1 MPHTDTLA
9 ETMDFWLQ
17 VYDKPGSLMN
27 VGAKTK
33 HDGAFTHLVQVYV
46 VFERSVSVRARSA
59 RILFISFLMLP

>member
-9 ETMDFWLQ
+9 ETMDSWLQ

-46 VFERSVSVRARSA
+46 VFERSARA
-59 RILFISFLMLP
+59 